1 MHGCTHIHTCAC
13 TRTRTHARTHTHTH
27 THMHTCMH
35 TVIHSV
41 SSNMLMHIWLC
52 VQVMEETAKVILE
65 QIPKTV
71 DLGMVMEKFPVMYEQ
86 SMNTVLVQEVIR
98 SVNLSVLA

>member
-1 MHGCTHIHTCAC
+1 MVVHTYMHVHVHAHTHTHTHIHT
-13 TRTRTHARTHTHTH
+13 HAH

-35 TVIHSV
+35 TVTHSV
-41 SSNMLMHIWLC
+41 SSDMLMHVWHC

-98 SVNLSVLA
+98 SVNLSALA

>member
-1 MHGCTHIHTCAC
+1 MHDWLYTLTCMC
-13 TRTRTHARTHTHTH
+13 MHTHTH

-35 TVIHSV
+35 TVTHSI
-41 SSNMLMHIWLC
+41 SSNMLRHVWLC

-71 DLGMVMEKFPVMYEQ
+71 DLGIVMEKFPVMYEQ